1 MNSNEFT
8 NWLRGF
14 LAGCGPE
21 LNKDQTAKLKETLKE
36 VVDVYCPQ
44 QIQPTIPYNPP
55 GTSPYSPPWTIG
67 DPPNPIWYTTSS
79 TFNKNDVKE

>member
-44 QIQPTIPYNPP
+44 QIQPTLPYNPP
-55 GTSPYSPPWTIG
+55 NTLPYTPPWTIG
-67 DPPNPIWYTTSS
+67 DPPNPNWYTTSS
-79 TFNKNDVKE
+79 TYYRGDVKE